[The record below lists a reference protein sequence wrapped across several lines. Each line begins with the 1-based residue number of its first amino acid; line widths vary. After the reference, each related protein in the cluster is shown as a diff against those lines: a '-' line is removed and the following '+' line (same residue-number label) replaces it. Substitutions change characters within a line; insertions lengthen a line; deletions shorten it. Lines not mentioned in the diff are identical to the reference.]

1 MACFAS
7 AVERQGLSAVDGS
20 IEAIAQ
26 LFLQH
31 GLVEPVHQ
39 LLSHAQNSGR
49 RADQAR
55 LRFWLARYA
64 LETKNWTQAQRH
76 KAQITNRYS
85 LSADQQDYLDRKS
98 TRLNSSHVAISY
110 AVFCLKK
117 KKKI

>member
-1 MACFAS
+1 MNNTEQEPFLSMACFSS

-64 LETKNWTQAQRH
+64 LETKNWTQRSEEHTSELQSRGH
-76 KAQITNRYS
+76 IVC
-85 LSADQQDYLDRKS
+85 
-98 TRLNSSHVAISY
+98 RL
-110 AVFCLKK
+110 LLEQ
-117 KKKI
+117 